1 MGYLDNTGLAYL
13 WGKIKAK
20 IVQPDWSQ
28 NDETAPDYVKNRPGG
43 YDEYNSNITWDGVIG
58 NRLTV
63 PVSDTKYFVKISDE
77 VLSADQLL
85 DGTCSIISDGIVYT
99 MKIKNSWISET
110 TEYVS
115 LETDGGLAVVA
126 KASSIVFESWT
137 LPEQGVYFFVDENAP
152 GGFHLVSVTSAPT
165 PVKIPQKYLELDGYA
180 QEADTILSTPQT
192 LTEEQKQ
199 QARENIGAP
208 NKPTTTEATLLASG
222 WTGTSAPYTYTLSVT
237 GVTADSHQEYLPG
250 LDITVAQLTALQA
263 ANIQDGGQAEGTV
276 TLKAFGAKPTVD
288 LPIRVLH

>member
-20 IVQPDWSQ
+20 LVQPDWNQ
-28 NDETAPDYVKNRPGG
+28 NDATAADYVKNRPGG
-43 YDEYNSNITWDGVIG
+43 YDVQDVNITWDGVIG
-58 NRLTV
+58 DKLTV

-77 VLSADQLL
+77 ALSADQLL

-115 LETDGGLAVVA
+115 LDTEGGLAVVA

-137 LPEQGVYFFVDENAP
+137 LPEQGVYFFVHENAP
-152 GGFHLVSVTSAPT
+152 GGSHIVGVASAPT
-165 PVKIPQKYLELDGYA
+165 PVKIPQKYLELDA
-180 QEADTILSTPQT
+180 KADKLI
-192 LTEEQKQ
+192 
-199 QARENIGAP
+199 
-208 NKPTTTEATLLASG
+208 TTEATLPASG
-222 WTGTSAPYTYTLSVT
+222 WTGTSAPYSYTLSVT
-237 GVTADSHQEYLPG
+237 GVTADSNQELLPA
-250 LDITVAQLTALQA
+250 LDITAEQLAALQA
-263 ANIQDGGQAEGTV
+263 ANIQDGGQSEDTV
-276 TLKAFGAKPTVD
+276 TLKAFGTMPTID

>member
-20 IVQPDWSQ
+20 LVQPDWQQ
-28 NDETAPDYVKNRPGG
+28 NDNTAPGYVKNRPGG
-43 YDEYNSNITWDGVIG
+43 YDVPEYVITWDGVIG

-63 PVSDTKYFVKISDE
+63 PVNDTKYFVKISDE

-99 MKIKNSWISET
+99 IKIKNSWLGET

-115 LETDGGLAVVA
+115 LEMDGGVAVVA

-137 LPEQGVYFFVDENAP
+137 FPEQGVYFFVDENAP
-152 GGFHLVSVTSAPT
+152 GGSHLVGVTSAPI

-180 QEADTILSTPQT
+180 QEGDLAAKAD
-192 LTEEQKQ
+192 
-199 QARENIGAP
+199 
-208 NKPTTTEATLLASG
+208 KPTTTEATLLASG
-222 WTGTSAPYTYTLSVT
+222 WMGENAPYIYNLSVT
-237 GVTADSHQEYLPG
+237 GVTDTSNQELLPA
-250 LDITVAQLTALQA
+250 LDITTAQLTALQA
-263 ANIQDGGQAEGTV
+263 ANIQDNDQYEDTV
-276 TLKAFGAKPTVD
+276 SLKAFGTKPTID
-288 LPIRVLH
+288 LPIRIILRGD